1 MYTNLNWLYF
11 ALFTLWKRWVLNIT
25 TIWTFT
31 SRYMLLRRLSSCC
44 LIAWNAVLLTSKFFR
59 FPEGTVTQSFRR
71 RVSSSSMTV
80 GCWLPCFRWS
90 AWKQEC
96 LFSNLPFNI
105 VLLKVKLY
113 SSLTSIICLKI
124 WTWFSV
130 EVIPLYAVDSLE
142 CILLI
147 TNVLMWL
154 KRFSDKKLLFRP
166 IFWKWPFF
174 LVWQCLTWA
183 VKCTSHT
190 CAGQGMNFSCNI
202 SQLWACWTLQLAW
215 CWVIVLASRDK
226 PELAIIEF
234 DQMIELLLLEEKL
247 WKALCIHTKSQVCGS
262 GSSCLE

>member
-1 MYTNLNWLYF
+1 MSFEHHNELDFRFKIHVASPSFVMLSNR
-11 ALFTLWKRWVLNIT
+11 AKR
-25 TIWTFT
+25 
-31 SRYMLLRRLSSCC
+31 SR
-44 LIAWNAVLLTSKFFR
+44 VLLTSKFFR

-80 GCWLPCFRWS
+80 VCWLPCFRWS
-90 AWKQEC
+90 VWIREW

-105 VLLKVKLY
+105 VLLKVKFY
-113 SSLTSIICLKI
+113 SSLSSIICLKI

-130 EVIPLYAVDSLE
+130 EVIPFYAVDSLE
-142 CILLI
+142 SILLI
-147 TNVLMWL
+147 TNVVMWL
-154 KRFSDKKLLFRP
+154 KRFSNKKLLFRP
-166 IFWKWPFF
+166 IFWKWLFF
-174 LVWQCLTWA
+174 LIWQYVRLVLECLTKA
-183 VKCTSHT
+183 VKCTTQT

-262 GSSCLE
+262 GSPSLK